1 MTNEIL
7 MSPIMLS
14 LMAAFVA
21 VIILYMWMKYTSSSD
36 DDAVMNKNIYIA
48 VFFITAGVV
57 FGVLQIISNL
67 SPDISTGSI
76 AAKSSTL
83 SPPPPVL
90 NTINP
95 RMEQGTNIDFGMPDN
110 YTMELETG
118 IPKF

>member
-21 VIILYMWMKYTSSSD
+21 IIILYLWMKYTNSSD
-36 DDAVMNKNIYIA
+36 DDEVLNKNIYIS

-57 FGVLQIISNL
+57 FGVLNIISNL
-67 SPDISTGSI
+67 TPDVSI
-76 AAKSSTL
+76 NT
-83 SPPPPVL
+83 PPKFE
-90 NTINP
+90 TP
-95 RMEQGTNIDFGMPDN
+95 RMDQGTVVDFGIPDSGLN
-110 YTMELETG
+110 MELETG